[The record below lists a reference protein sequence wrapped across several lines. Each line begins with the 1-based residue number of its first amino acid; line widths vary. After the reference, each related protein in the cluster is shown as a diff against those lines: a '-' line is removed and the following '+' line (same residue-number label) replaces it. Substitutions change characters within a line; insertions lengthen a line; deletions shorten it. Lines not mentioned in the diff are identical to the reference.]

1 MPAIGESPSVPN
13 LLELVSHAYVLEI
26 LDALNRGP
34 MTLAD
39 LSTHVH
45 ARRRGLAAALRVV
58 GARGLVTRDNNGSWD
73 NDAPVGAVYR
83 HTDLG
88 RVVVEALSCFG
99 LWTAMYDHVDTT
111 KAHSWN
117 R

>member
-1 MPAIGESPSVPN
+1 MPAIGEPDSVPD
-13 LLELVSHAYVLEI
+13 LLELVSHAHVLEV
-26 LDALNRGP
+26 LDALTRGP

-45 ARRRGLAAALRVV
+45 AGWRGLAAALRLV
-58 GARGLVTRDNNGSWD
+58 GARGLVTRNDHGSWD
-73 NDAPVGAVYR
+73 TDAPVDAVYR

-88 RVVVEALSCFG
+88 WVVVEALSCYS
-99 LWTAMYDHVDTT
+99 LWTAMYDRTETSQD
-111 KAHSWN
+111 HSWN

>member
-1 MPAIGESPSVPN
+1 MPAIGESHSVPD

-26 LDALNRGP
+26 LDALSRGP

-39 LSTHVH
+39 LTTHVH
-45 ARRRGLAAALRVV
+45 ARRRGLAAALRLV
-58 GARGLVTRDNNGSWD
+58 GARGLVTRNDNGSWD
-73 NDAPVGAVYR
+73 VDAPVDTVYR

-88 RVVVEALSCFG
+88 RVVVEALSCYS
-99 LWTAMYDHVDTT
+99 LWMTMYDHTDTA
-111 KAHSWN
+111 KAHSWK